1 MSAKFRS
8 HRFVAS
14 VIVSIP
20 MGMASF
26 AMAQSP
32 VRNNGQPTAE
42 KAAAP
47 QAERAVEVDTKRRA
61 DEMIPFGK
69 PNSDDYLLHDIHFH
83 LTNYVQEGISATKL
97 LELMGDKVGRVAV
110 FGVPLSQK
118 WDFFVTGQR
127 RPGYYLETDSEMY
140 YYSFI
145 DAMTAAEYL
154 RLPEIHR
161 KRFDPFIVG
170 FNPTDMNAKDHIR
183 NVLKTFPGV
192 FVGIGEFSVH
202 KEIVS
207 SKVAGQKASLKNP
220 ALDEILKFAAEVG
233 LLVMLHCDIDEMRG
247 TSELPAHLEDL
258 KALFARHPDTTV
270 IYAHTGLGRFVSPKK
285 IHVDLLDAI
294 CRDEA
299 LKHVHFDISWDETAK
314 WIVKDEQSLSAWAD
328 LINRHPTRFLFG
340 TDAVAPKD
348 QAAFLKTWTDYAP
361 LFEKLSPEASRA
373 IRLSNYERL
382 VDTAIRQVRAWESLN
397 LKGNSPLE
405 AKPHPD
411 AKNPA
416 TDSVR
421 QIPAV
426 IPGQ

>member
-1 MSAKFRS
+1 MEPECECTP
-8 HRFVAS
+8 HT
-14 VIVSIP
+14 
-20 MGMASF
+20 
-26 AMAQSP
+26 
-32 VRNNGQPTAE
+32 NG
-42 KAAAP
+42 
-47 QAERAVEVDTKRRA
+47 V
-61 DEMIPFGK
+61 IPFEK
-69 PNSDDYLLHDIHFH
+69 PNGDDYLLHDIHFH

-97 LELMGDKVGRVAV
+97 LELMGDKVGRVAF
-110 FGVPLSQK
+110 FGIPLTQK
-118 WDFFVTGQR
+118 WDFFVTGNR

-154 RLPEIHR
+154 PLPEKDR
-161 KRFDPFIVG
+161 KRFAPFIVG
-170 FNPTDMNAKDHIR
+170 FNPTDMNAKNHIR

-247 TSELPAHLEDL
+247 TGELPAHLEDL

-285 IHVDLLDAI
+285 NHVDLLDAM

-328 LINRHPTRFLFG
+328 LIKRHPTRFLFG
-340 TDAVAPKD
+340 TDAVAPKEK
-348 QAAFLKTWTDYAP
+348 AAFLKTWTDYAP
-361 LFEKLSPEASRA
+361 LFQKLSPEASRA

-382 VDTAIRQVRAWESLN
+382 VDQAKVRVRDWESKN
-397 LKGNSPLE
+397 LKGFSLLQT
-405 AKPHPD
+405 KPQPD
-411 AKNPA
+411 SDVTPSEKDHRNRAG
-416 TDSVR
+416 V
-421 QIPAV
+421 
-426 IPGQ
+426 PG